1 MREAAERADYP
12 PEQVDLVQGMTVEAG
27 DGRTLGRLEEARCPG
42 PEHVAQW
49 LVVRRGLSDRRLIG
63 NARVRGGRGSAL
75 VTDLHPR
82 DWRSLTPALP
92 DQVLRERVAAALEEA
107 GDPAVSFLNTLTIRV
122 EAQRVFVRG
131 YLADEARREEAIR
144 RLTSVEGVIE
154 VRTGILT
161 NSALESAVA
170 RALDADARTHGQA
183 VRVRALLGRVELL
196 GEVDSPGIAS
206 AADRVAAGVPGV
218 VAVRTYLALAP
229 PQASESSTRA

>member
-1 MREAAERADYP
+1 
-12 PEQVDLVQGMTVEAG
+12 
-27 DGRTLGRLEEARCPG
+27 
-42 PEHVAQW
+42 
-49 LVVRRGLSDRRLIG
+49 
-63 NARVRGGRGSAL
+63 
-75 VTDLHPR
+75 
-82 DWRSLTPALP
+82 
-92 DQVLRERVAAALEEA
+92 
-107 GDPAVSFLNTLTIRV
+107 
-122 EAQRVFVRG
+122 
-131 YLADEARREEAIR
+131 
-144 RLTSVEGVIE
+144 VIE

-183 VRVRALLGRVELL
+183 VGVRALLGRVELL